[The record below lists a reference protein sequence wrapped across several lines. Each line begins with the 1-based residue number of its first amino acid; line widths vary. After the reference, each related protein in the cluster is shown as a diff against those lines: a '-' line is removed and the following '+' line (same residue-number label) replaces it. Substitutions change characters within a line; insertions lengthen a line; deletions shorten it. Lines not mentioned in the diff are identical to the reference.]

1 MSLVRRA
8 LPEDAREVLR
18 LRQVMIDSVSGGGDA
33 GTWHEESLPGLRTR
47 LADPDGT
54 FAAFVVDHPERPGT
68 LAALA
73 AGTVE
78 YRIGRETNPHGTVG
92 FVFSVATDP
101 GSRRRGHSRAC
112 MDELLA
118 WFRERGA
125 RQIQLTA
132 SADARPLYEA
142 LGFKPKPD
150 PLMELRL

>member
-8 LPEDAREVLR
+8 LPEDAPEVLR
-18 LRQVMIDSVSGGGDA
+18 LRQVMIDSLSGGGDA
-33 GTWHEESLPGLRTR
+33 GTWHEESLPTLRAR
-47 LADPDGT
+47 LADAEGT
-54 FAAFVVDHPERPGT
+54 FAAFVVDHPERPGA

-78 YRIGRETNPHGTVG
+78 YRIGRETNPHGTIG

-101 GSRRRGHSRAC
+101 GTRRRGYARAG

-150 PLMELRL
+150 PLMELLL

>member
-101 GSRRRGHSRAC
+101 GSRRRGYSRAC